1 MEAPALPLTSYSEFP
16 VTEPGLRLAWP
27 CLSLPPLFSLAQCT
41 RLGSHLSRLLGHY
54 QQFQSGTDSLQA
66 WMQAC
71 EAKVEKL
78 LSDTV
83 ASDPGVLQ
91 QQLATTKVSQDTGC
105 CTAWLTVPKS
115 KANAGI

>member
-1 MEAPALPLTSYSEFP
+1 M
-16 VTEPGLRLAWP
+16 
-27 CLSLPPLFSLAQCT
+27 
-41 RLGSHLSRLLGHY
+41 LLGHY
-54 QQFQSGTDSLQA
+54 QQFQSSADSLQA

-71 EAKVEKL
+71 EVKVEKL

-115 KANAGI
+115 KANVGL